1 MAHVLVAVVAISANR
16 VIGNGENLL
25 WHLPDDL
32 QRVKRLTLGKP
43 LIMGRK
49 TYESIGR
56 ALPERTNIV
65 LTTKS
70 DFSAKNVLVAHTP
83 EEALALAEEHI
94 TANDPDNDEIIIFGG
109 GEIYRM
115 FLPQTSRIEMT
126 EIDQDYEGET
136 TFPELDPNEWHK
148 VIRGTHPATDEHPAY
163 SYVTLNRK

>member
-43 LIMGRK
+43 IIMGRK

-70 DFSAKNVLVAHTP
+70 NFSAENVLVAHTP
-83 EEALALAEEHI
+83 EEALALAKEHL
-94 TANDPDNDEIIIFGG
+94 TAKDPDNDEIIIFGG

-115 FLPQTSRIEMT
+115 FLSQISRIEMT
-126 EIDQDYEGET
+126 EIDQNYEGAT
-136 TFPELDPNEWHK
+136 TFPELDQHEWHK
-148 VIRGTHPATDEHPAY
+148 VIHSTHPKTKDHPAY
-163 SYVTLNRK
+163 SYMTLTRK